1 MKWLIY
7 LYPKKWRI
15 RYEDEFLY
23 ILENR
28 NLSIKDIIDVFIN
41 AVDARF
47 LNLAEG
53 MISMDNKVRDIMLKS
68 FFKRLLILGLVILVG
83 MFGGYW
89 IANNT
94 PSVLALSPKIILLIG
109 VGMGLFAGYVVG
121 LARGIMRV
129 IKVTKEKDVFLPNGK
144 LKFDKVKG

>member
-94 PSVLALSPKIILLIG
+94 PSVLELSPKIILLIG

>member
-7 LYPKKWRI
+7 LYPRKWRI

-23 ILENR
+23 VLEKR
-28 NLSIKDIIDVFIN
+28 KLSIKDLIDVFIN
-41 AVDARF
+41 AGDARL

-53 MISMDNKVRDIMLKS
+53 MISMDNKVRDIMLQS
-68 FFKRLLILGLVILVG
+68 VFKRFLIIGLVILVG

-89 IANNT
+89 FANNT
-94 PSVLALSPKIILLIG
+94 SSVLELSPKIVLLIG
-109 VGMGLFAGYVVG
+109 IGMGLFVGYIFG
-121 LARGIMRV
+121 LVRGIMRV
-129 IKVTKEKDVFLPNGK
+129 IKVTQKKDLFLPNGK